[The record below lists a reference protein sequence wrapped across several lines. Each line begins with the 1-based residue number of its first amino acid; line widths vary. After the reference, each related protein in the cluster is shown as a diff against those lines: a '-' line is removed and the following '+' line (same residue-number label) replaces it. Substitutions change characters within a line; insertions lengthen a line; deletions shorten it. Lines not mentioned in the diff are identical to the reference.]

1 MADMIESV
9 MGTMKWAHWLYEGR
23 SDPWVAYVSFSYPS
37 VIVGPSEAGRPP
49 LGLVDRA
56 TRFTNPQ
63 KSKPVLYFRA
73 RGEAVVTLRDTENVD
88 IDAM

>member
-1 MADMIESV
+1 VADVIQGV
-9 MGTMKWAHWLYEGR
+9 MSTMKWAHWFYEDR
-23 SDPWVAYVSFSYPS
+23 SDPWVAFVSFSYPS
-37 VIVGPSEAGRPP
+37 VIVDPSEAGRPP

-73 RGEAVVTLRDTENVD
+73 RGDAVVTLRDTENVVVD
-88 IDAM
+88 SI